1 MRKHKE
7 IKFDTFGK
15 LDKKM
20 EEKYHEVENMSKEE
34 LTQKALHTSFF
45 EAAVCAIVLNL
56 IIENWLEQ
64 GSLV

>member
-56 IIENWLEQ
+56 IIN
-64 GSLV
+64 SLIII